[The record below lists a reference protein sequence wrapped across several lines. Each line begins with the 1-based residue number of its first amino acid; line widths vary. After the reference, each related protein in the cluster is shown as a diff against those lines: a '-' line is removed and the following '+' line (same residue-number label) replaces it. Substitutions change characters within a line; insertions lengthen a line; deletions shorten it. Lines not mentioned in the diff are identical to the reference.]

1 MQFPNAAK
9 GVKKIYTAEILD
21 LLSNLFLLIT
31 AILAIVTAASAS
43 AESAG
48 GAIAGGLGFVLFGI
62 AALVLGVIAFFMSI
76 SGINAAK
83 LDEPL
88 FKNALI
94 ALIIGIVL
102 QVVSGSSLLPDGLV
116 KELCGSLGYACDML
130 VTIYIV
136 QGIGALAEKLA
147 NQELV
152 AKCKSLVKLLET
164 VWIVAVVLKA
174 VGGVLAKVGTASEI
188 VIAVIG
194 AAAVVV
200 SIVAYII
207 FLGLL
212 KKGKEMLEAA

>member
-1 MQFPNAAK
+1 MRFPNAAK
-9 GVKKIYTAEILD
+9 GVKKIYTAEILE
-21 LLSNLFLLIT
+21 LIASL
-31 AILAIVTAASAS
+31 AILLTTILGAVTLASMS
-43 AESAG
+43 ADSAG
-48 GAIAGGLGFVLFGI
+48 GLIAGGLGFAVFGI
-62 AALVLGVIAFFMSI
+62 GALVLSIIAFFMQL

-136 QGIGALAEKLA
+136 QGVGSLAEKLNNSEIA
-147 NQELV
+147 E
-152 AKCKSLVKLLET
+152 KSKSLITLLEV
-164 VWIVAVVLKA
+164 VWIVAVILNA
-174 VGGVLAKVGTASEI
+174 VGGILTRSGSA
-188 VIAVIG
+188 IAVIVSV
-194 AAAVVV
+194 AAVVAA
-200 SIVAYII
+200 IVAYVI

-212 KKGKEMLEAA
+212 KKAKAMLEAA

>member
-9 GVKKIYTAEILD
+9 GVKKIYTAEILE
-21 LLSNLFLLIT
+21 LIAAL
-31 AILAIVTAASAS
+31 AILLTTILGAVALASMS

-48 GAIAGGLGFVLFGI
+48 GLIAGGLGFAVFGI
-62 AALVLGVIAFFMSI
+62 GALVLSIIAFFMQL

-83 LDEPL
+83 LDEPK

-94 ALIIGIVL
+94 ALIVGIVL
-102 QVVSGSSLLPDGLV
+102 QVVNGLIGAGLV
-116 KELCGSLGYACDML
+116 KDLCGALAYACDML

-136 QGIGALAEKLA
+136 QGIGSLAEKLNNSEIA
-147 NQELV
+147 E
-152 AKCKSLVKLLET
+152 KSKSLVTLLEV
-164 VWIVAVVLKA
+164 VWIVAIILKA
-174 VGGVLAKVGTASEI
+174 VGGVLTKVGTASQI

-200 SIVAYII
+200 SIIAYII

-212 KKGKEMLEAA
+212 KKAKAMLEAA

>member
-9 GVKKIYTAEILD
+9 GVKKIYTAEILE
-21 LLSNLFLLIT
+21 LIAAL
-31 AILAIVTAASAS
+31 AILLTTILGAVTLASMS

-48 GAIAGGLGFVLFGI
+48 GLIAGGLGFAIFGI
-62 AALVLGVIAFFMSI
+62 GALVLSIIAFFMQL

-94 ALIIGIVL
+94 ALVVGIVL
-102 QVVSGSSLLPDGLV
+102 QVVNGLIGAGLV
-116 KELCGSLGYACDML
+116 KDLCGALAYACDML

-136 QGIGALAEKLA
+136 QGIGSLAEKLNNSEIA
-147 NQELV
+147 E
-152 AKCKSLVKLLET
+152 KSKSLVTLLEV
-164 VWIVAVVLKA
+164 VWIVAVILKA
-174 VGGVLAKVGTASEI
+174 VSGVLAKVGTASAI

-212 KKGKEMLEAA
+212 KKAKAMLEAA